1 MGGGNRF
8 ASNKEVLVWATFF
21 FFISLQCKLN
31 PAGFLFAI
39 DVCSFLPHS
48 LCSHMLYFI
57 YTFLPLSRKRRHYH
71 AGVGGEDTSF

>member
-21 FFISLQCKLN
+21 FFLISLQC
-31 PAGFLFAI
+31 AGFLFAI
-39 DVCSFLPHS
+39 DVCSFFSHS

-57 YTFLPLSRKRRHYH
+57 YTFLPLSCKRRHYH

>member
-21 FFISLQCKLN
+21 FFFFISLQC
-31 PAGFLFAI
+31 AGFLFAI
-39 DVCSFLPHS
+39 GVCSFFSHS

-57 YTFLPLSRKRRHYH
+57 YTFLPLSCKRRHYH